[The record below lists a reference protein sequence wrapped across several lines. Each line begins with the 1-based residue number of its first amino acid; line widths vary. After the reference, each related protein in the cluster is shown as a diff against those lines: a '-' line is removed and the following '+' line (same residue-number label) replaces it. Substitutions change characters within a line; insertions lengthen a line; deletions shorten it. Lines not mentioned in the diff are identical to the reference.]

1 MRRESVPIE
10 SLPLWVHLNDVSLSG
25 VEFRRLKDD
34 DGTDKGCAVV
44 ATAEKD
50 DEHLESGDTH
60 SHPQVLIRV
69 PSDLVLSRESVD
81 NYAKSDRYLREVLE
95 AVGDFGRVCFNVVSR
110 YCGIGVQLIYADS
123 SRGHFGLSPCS
134 NRLLLSRFRQ

>member
-1 MRRESVPIE
+1 M
-10 SLPLWVHLNDVSLSG
+10 SLSG
-25 VEFRRLKDD
+25 VEFRRLKDN

-44 ATAEKD
+44 ATEGKD
-50 DEHLESGDTH
+50 DEHPESEATH

-69 PSDLVLSRESVD
+69 PSEMALSLESVG

-95 AVGDFGRVCFNVVSR
+95 AVGDFGRVCFDVMSR
-110 YCGIGVQLIYADS
+110 CCGIGVQLIYADS
-123 SRGHFGLSPCS
+123 SRSHFGLSPCS